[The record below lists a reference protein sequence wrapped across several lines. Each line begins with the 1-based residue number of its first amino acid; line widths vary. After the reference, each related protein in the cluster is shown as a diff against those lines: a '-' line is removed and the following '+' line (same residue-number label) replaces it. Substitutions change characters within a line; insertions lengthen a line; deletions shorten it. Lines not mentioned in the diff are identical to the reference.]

1 MALVSIKLTKSALD
15 HTDLDIK
22 EAILQY
28 NPSQEKTTRKVI
40 KKFIKKRVKN
50 GDKLL
55 VFADKRSDKMVN
67 LIILNEECRKASIDL
82 DISLYCED
90 PDNKGSYFFR
100 EVDIN
105 LSEELCGMQVW

>member
-1 MALVSIKLTKSALD
+1 
-15 HTDLDIK
+15 
-22 EAILQY
+22 
-28 NPSQEKTTRKVI
+28 
-40 KKFIKKRVKN
+40 
-50 GDKLL
+50 
-55 VFADKRSDKMVN
+55 MVN